1 MIYNVY
7 FRVFLITK
15 IQQILVLLTNE
26 ELFMTK
32 ESGLNKVN
40 EPTFRGGETTSVHE
54 FCNQYQCV
62 IKNMQL
68 VTL

>member
-7 FRVFLITK
+7 FRVFLIKK
-15 IQQILVLLTNE
+15 IQHILVLLTNE

-40 EPTFRGGETTSVHE
+40 EPTLRGGETTNVHE